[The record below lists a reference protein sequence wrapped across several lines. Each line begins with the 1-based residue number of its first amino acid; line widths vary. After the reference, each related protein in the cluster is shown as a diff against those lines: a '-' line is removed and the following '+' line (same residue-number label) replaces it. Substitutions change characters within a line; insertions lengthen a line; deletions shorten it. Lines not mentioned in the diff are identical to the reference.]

1 MNTVFMKEALLLARQ
16 AAENGEIP
24 VGAVIVKDNEIIAQG
39 KNGREKKK
47 DVFSHAECEA
57 IKEAREKLGDWRL
70 SGCSMYVTLEP
81 CMMCMGAIIN
91 SRIDELCFAAYDLS
105 QGAAESAVDIKKL
118 KGFKPQI
125 FGGVCEKEA
134 AGIME
139 DFFKNLRK

>member
-1 MNTVFMKEALLLARQ
+1 MNTVFMKEALLLAKQ
-16 AAENGEIP
+16 AADEGEIP
-24 VGAVIVKDNEIIAQG
+24 VGAVIVKDNIIIARG
-39 KNGREKKK
+39 RNGREKKK

-57 IKEAREKLGDWRL
+57 IKEAQEKLGDWRL

-91 SRIDELCFAAYDLS
+91 SRVEELCFAAYDIG
-105 QGAAESAVDIKKL
+105 QGAAESAVDIKEI

-125 FGGVCEKEA
+125 FGGICEKEA
-134 AGIME
+134 NDIME